1 MISSLP
7 VVGDCLDG
15 SLPVND
21 YSATLTSIN
30 QSMVFSKGHFAMEFS
45 IPLSVD
51 GEPLFRQVYVGLR
64 KAILTGGLPSG
75 GRLPSTRDLAEQLG
89 ISRTVVVLA
98 YDHLLAEG
106 FVEGRRG
113 SGTYVSSSLN
123 KSTSA
128 KPKKISSLPL
138 SRFGSAVNEAAHKLD
153 FPDRPPSRLRYD
165 FAFGRSD
172 MSIFPFETWR
182 RISMRHAL
190 KTSIREVDYGPAAGV
205 PALREAICL
214 HLQRSRAVV
223 CEPSDVI
230 VVSGAQQALDLVTRI
245 LIDPGDPVAI
255 EDPQYQG
262 TKEVL
267 RAAGA
272 RLVPVPVDREGI
284 DPARLPNKAK
294 AVFVTPSHQFPTGA
308 ILPLDRRL
316 ALIEWAQLKNAVI
329 IENDY
334 DGEFHYGGRPLES
347 LQGLDTNGRTV
358 YMGTFSRTIFPAL
371 RIGYVVVPKSLA
383 PAFTTAKWLADQHSA
398 ILEQQTL
405 AEFITSGL
413 YERHLRHL
421 RRRNAKRREALLNA
435 TQDYLSGR
443 VELSGDGSGTHV
455 ILWPKRHIAEDA
467 VIAKAAS
474 QNVGIYPISQC
485 YLKKATRTGFMLG
498 YTTLNED
505 EIREGIRLLGD
516 VL

>member
-1 MISSLP
+1 
-7 VVGDCLDG
+7 
-15 SLPVND
+15 
-21 YSATLTSIN
+21 
-30 QSMVFSKGHFAMEFS
+30 MEFS
-45 IPLSVD
+45 IPLFENN
-51 GEPLFRQVYVGLR
+51 EPLFRQVYAGLR
-64 KAILTGGLPSG
+64 KAILSGSLPAG
-75 GRLPSTRDLAEQLG
+75 ERLPSTRDLAEQLG

-98 YDHLLAEG
+98 YDHLHAEG
-106 FVEGRRG
+106 FLEGRRG
-113 SGTYVSSSLN
+113 AGTYVSSSL
-123 KSTSA
+123 KRITVGT
-128 KPKKISSLPL
+128 PKNNSSLPL
-138 SRFGSAVNEAAHKLD
+138 SRFGAAVAEAAHKLD
-153 FPDRPPSRLRYD
+153 FPNRPPSRLRYD
-165 FAFGRSD
+165 FTFGRSD

-190 KTSIREVDYGPAAGV
+190 KTSIREFDYGPAAGV
-205 PALREAICL
+205 PALRDAICL
-214 HLQRSRAVV
+214 HLRRSRAVV
-223 CEPSDVI
+223 CESSEVI

-245 LIDPGDPVAI
+245 LVDRGDPVAI

-272 RLVPVPVDREGI
+272 RLVPVPVDREGM
-284 DPARLPNKAK
+284 DPAKLPSRAK

-316 ALIEWAQLKNAVI
+316 ALIEWAHRRNAVI

-334 DGEFHYGGRPLES
+334 DGEFHYDGRPLES

-371 RIGYVVVPKSLA
+371 RIGYAVVPKSLSL
-383 PAFTTAKWLADQHSA
+383 AFTTAKWLADQHSA

-413 YERHLRHL
+413 YERHLRRL
-421 RRRNAKRREALLNA
+421 RRKNARRREALLNA
-435 TQDYLSGR
+435 VHDYFSGR
-443 VELSGDGSGTHV
+443 VELSGDDSGTHV
-455 ILWPKRHIAEDA
+455 IFWPKKGASEDE

-474 QNVGIYPISQC
+474 RSVGVYRISQY
-485 YLKKATRTGFMLG
+485 YLKKGFRTGFMLG

-505 EIREGIRLLGD
+505 EIREGIRLLAE

>member
-1 MISSLP
+1 
-7 VVGDCLDG
+7 
-15 SLPVND
+15 
-21 YSATLTSIN
+21 
-30 QSMVFSKGHFAMEFS
+30 MVFSNSHFTMEFA
-45 IPLSVD
+45 IPLFEN
-51 GEPLFRQVYVGLR
+51 GEPLFRQVYAGLR
-64 KAILTGGLPSG
+64 KAILSGSLPAG
-75 GRLPSTRDLAEQLG
+75 ERLPSTRDLAEQLG

-106 FVEGRRG
+106 FIEGRRG

-123 KSTSA
+123 RGTVG
-128 KPKKISSLPL
+128 KPKKLSSLQL
-138 SRFGSAVNEAAHKLD
+138 SRFGAAVADAAHKLD
-153 FPDRPPSRLRYD
+153 FPNRPPSRLRYD

-182 RISMRHAL
+182 RISMRHAM
-190 KTSIREVDYGPAAGV
+190 KTSTRGVDYGPAAGV

-214 HLQRSRAVV
+214 HLRRSRAVV
-223 CEPSDVI
+223 CDSSEVI

-245 LIDPGDPVAI
+245 LVDRGDPVAI

-262 TKEVL
+262 TTQVL

-272 RLVPVPVDREGI
+272 RLVPVPVDREGVN
-284 DPARLPNKAK
+284 PAKLPNKAK

-316 ALIEWAQLKNAVI
+316 ALIEWAERRNAVI

-405 AEFITSGL
+405 AEFITSGI
-413 YERHLRHL
+413 YERHLRRL
-421 RRRNAKRREALLNA
+421 RRRNGKRREALLNA
-435 TQDYLSGR
+435 IQENLSGR
-443 VELSGDGSGTHV
+443 VELSGDGSGTHI
-455 ILWPKRHIAEDA
+455 ILWPKRRVSEEE
-467 VIAKAAS
+467 VIAKAATRS
-474 QNVGIYPISQC
+474 VGLYRISHC
-485 YLKKATRTGFMLG
+485 YLKKASRTGFMLG

-505 EIREGIRLLGD
+505 EIRAGIRLLAE

>member
-1 MISSLP
+1 
-7 VVGDCLDG
+7 
-15 SLPVND
+15 
-21 YSATLTSIN
+21 
-30 QSMVFSKGHFAMEFS
+30 MVFSKGHFAMEFS
-45 IPLSVD
+45 IPLSED

-75 GRLPSTRDLAEQLG
+75 ERLPSTRDLAEQLG

-455 ILWPKRHIAEDA
+455 ILWPKRHVAEDA

-505 EIREGIRLLGD
+505 EIREGIRLLGH

>member
-1 MISSLP
+1 
-7 VVGDCLDG
+7 
-15 SLPVND
+15 
-21 YSATLTSIN
+21 
-30 QSMVFSKGHFAMEFS
+30 MEFS
-45 IPLSVD
+45 IPLSD
-51 GEPLFRQVYVGLR
+51 NREPLFRQVYAGLR
-64 KAILTGGLPSG
+64 KAILSGGLRSG
-75 GRLPSTRDLAEQLG
+75 ERLPSTRDLAEQLG

-113 SGTYVSSSLN
+113 SGTYVSSSMN
-123 KSTSA
+123 RSCVG
-128 KPKKISSLPL
+128 KPKKLSSLPL
-138 SRFGSAVNEAAHKLD
+138 SRFGTAVDEAADMLD

-172 MSIFPFETWR
+172 MTIFPLETWR
-182 RISMRHAL
+182 RISMRHAR
-190 KTSIREVDYGPAAGV
+190 KTSIRGVDYGPAAGV
-205 PALREAICL
+205 PALREALCL
-214 HLQRSRAVV
+214 HLRRSRAVV
-223 CEPSDVI
+223 CDASEVI

-245 LIDPGDPVAI
+245 LVDRGDPVAI

-262 TKEVL
+262 TTQVL

-272 RLVPVPVDREGI
+272 HLLPVPVDEEGI
-284 DPARLPNKAK
+284 NPAKLPNKAK
-294 AVFVTPSHQFPTGA
+294 AIFVTPSHQFPTGA
-308 ILPLDRRL
+308 ILPIGRRL
-316 ALIEWAQLKNAVI
+316 ALIEWAQRRNAVI

-334 DGEFHYGGRPLES
+334 DGEFHYDGRPLES

-413 YERHLRHL
+413 YERHLRRL
-421 RRRNAKRREALLNA
+421 RRKNAQRREALLNA
-435 TQDYLSGR
+435 IGNDLSGR

-455 ILWPKRHIAEDA
+455 VLWPKKRVSEDE

-474 QNVGIYPISQC
+474 LSVGVYRISH
-485 YLKKATRTGFMLG
+485 YYMKKAPRTGFMLG

-505 EIREGIRLLGD
+505 EIRKGIRLLAQ
-516 VL
+516 VF

>member
-1 MISSLP
+1 
-7 VVGDCLDG
+7 V
-15 SLPVND
+15 
-21 YSATLTSIN
+21 
-30 QSMVFSKGHFAMEFS
+30 VFSKSHLDMELA
-45 IPLSVD
+45 IPLFKNS
-51 GEPLFRQVYVGLR
+51 EPLFRQVYTGLR
-64 KAILTGGLPSG
+64 KAILSGSLPAG
-75 GRLPSTRDLAEQLG
+75 DRLPSTRDLAEQLG
-89 ISRTVVVLA
+89 ISRTVVLA

-123 KSTSA
+123 RSTVG
-128 KPKKISSLPL
+128 KPKKLSSLPL
-138 SRFGSAVNEAAHKLD
+138 SRFGTAVAEAAHKLD
-153 FPDRPPSRLRYD
+153 FPNRPPSRLRYD

-205 PALREAICL
+205 PALRDAICL
-214 HLQRSRAVV
+214 HLRRSRAVV
-223 CEPSDVI
+223 CEPSEVI

-245 LIDPGDPVAI
+245 LVDRGDSVAI

-272 RLVPVPVDREGI
+272 RLVPVPVDRDGM
-284 DPARLPNKAK
+284 DPAKLPSGAK
-294 AVFVTPSHQFPTGA
+294 TVFVTPSHQFPTGA

-316 ALIEWAQLKNAVI
+316 ALIEWANRRNAVI

-334 DGEFHYGGRPLES
+334 DGEFHYDGRPLES
-347 LQGLDTNGRTV
+347 LQGLDPNGRTI

-371 RIGYVVVPKSLA
+371 RIGYVVVPKSLTA
-383 PAFTTAKWLADQHSA
+383 AFTTAKWLADQHSA

-413 YERHLRHL
+413 YERHLRRL
-421 RRRNAKRREALLNA
+421 RRRNAERREALLNA
-435 TQDYLSGR
+435 IHDYLSGR

-455 ILWPKRHIAEDA
+455 VLWPNKGASEDE
-467 VIAKAAS
+467 VIAKAAARS
-474 QNVGIYPISQC
+474 VGVYRISQY
-485 YLKKATRTGFMLG
+485 YLKKASRTGFMLG

-505 EIREGIRLLGD
+505 EIREGIRLLAE

>member
-1 MISSLP
+1 
-7 VVGDCLDG
+7 
-15 SLPVND
+15 
-21 YSATLTSIN
+21 
-30 QSMVFSKGHFAMEFS
+30 MEFS
-45 IPLSVD
+45 IPLSD
-51 GEPLFRQVYVGLR
+51 NREPLFRQVYAGLR
-64 KAILTGGLPSG
+64 KAILSGGLRSG
-75 GRLPSTRDLAEQLG
+75 ERLPSTRDLAEQLG

-113 SGTYVSSSLN
+113 SGTYVSSSMN
-123 KSTSA
+123 RSSVG
-128 KPKKISSLPL
+128 KPKKLSSLPL
-138 SRFGSAVNEAAHKLD
+138 SRFGTAVDEAADMLD

-172 MSIFPFETWR
+172 MTIFPLETWR
-182 RISMRHAL
+182 RISMRHAR
-190 KTSIREVDYGPAAGV
+190 KTSIRGVDYGPAAGV
-205 PALREAICL
+205 PALREALCL
-214 HLQRSRAVV
+214 HLRRSRAVV
-223 CEPSDVI
+223 CDASEVI

-245 LIDPGDPVAI
+245 LVDRGDPVAI

-262 TKEVL
+262 TTQVL

-272 RLVPVPVDREGI
+272 HLLPVPVDEEGI
-284 DPARLPNKAK
+284 NPAKLPNKAK
-294 AVFVTPSHQFPTGA
+294 AIFVTPSHQFPTGA
-308 ILPLDRRL
+308 ILPIGRRL
-316 ALIEWAQLKNAVI
+316 ALIEWAQRRNAVI

-334 DGEFHYGGRPLES
+334 DGEFHYDGRPLES

-413 YERHLRHL
+413 YERHLRRL
-421 RRRNAKRREALLNA
+421 RRKNAQRREALLNA
-435 TQDYLSGR
+435 IGNDLSGR

-455 ILWPKRHIAEDA
+455 VLWPKKRVSEDE

-474 QNVGIYPISQC
+474 LSVGVYRISH
-485 YLKKATRTGFMLG
+485 YYMKKAPRTGFMLG

-505 EIREGIRLLGD
+505 EIRKGIRLLAQ
-516 VL
+516 VF

>member
-1 MISSLP
+1 MRHS
-7 VVGDCLDG
+7 V
-15 SLPVND
+15 
-21 YSATLTSIN
+21 
-30 QSMVFSKGHFAMEFS
+30 VFSKNHFAMELA
-45 IPLSVD
+45 IPLFD
-51 GEPLFRQVYVGLR
+51 NREPLFRQVYAGLR
-64 KAILTGGLPSG
+64 KAILSGSLPAG
-75 GRLPSTRDLAEQLG
+75 ERLPSTRDLAEQLG

-123 KSTSA
+123 RSTVG
-128 KPKKISSLPL
+128 KPKKLSSLPL
-138 SRFGSAVNEAAHKLD
+138 SRFGTAVAEAAHKLD
-153 FPDRPPSRLRYD
+153 FPNRPPSRLRYD

-205 PALREAICL
+205 PALRDAICL
-214 HLQRSRAVV
+214 HLRRSRAVV
-223 CEPSDVI
+223 CDSSEVI

-245 LIDPGDPVAI
+245 LVDRGDPVAI

-272 RLVPVPVDREGI
+272 RLVPVPVDREGV
-284 DPARLPNKAK
+284 DPAKLPTRAK

-316 ALIEWAQLKNAVI
+316 ALIDWANRRNAVI

-334 DGEFHYGGRPLES
+334 DGEFHYDGRPLES

-371 RIGYVVVPKSLA
+371 RIGYMVVPKSLA

-421 RRRNAKRREALLNA
+421 RRRNADRREALLIA
-435 TQDYLSGR
+435 IHEHLGDR
-443 VELSGDGSGTHV
+443 VEVSGDGSGTHV
-455 ILWPKRHIAEDA
+455 ILWLKKRVSEDE
-467 VIAKAAS
+467 VITKAAS
-474 QNVGIYPISQC
+474 RSVGLYRISQY
-485 YLKKATRTGFMLG
+485 YLKKVPRTGFMLG
-498 YTTLNED
+498 YTTLNEN
-505 EIREGIRLLGD
+505 EIRQGIRLLAE